1 MLLFDQEVPIELR
14 KSPLTP
20 NTNMLQIRERPV
32 PPIAAELA
40 QAVPMRIARVLAARG
55 VAGIDEIDLRLAGLR
70 PPAGL
75 ADLALAAQRLADAIA
90 GGERILVVGDFDAD
104 GATGTAVA
112 VRGLRLMGARDVHFA
127 VPDRQRHGY
136 GLSPELVDELCAL
149 MPQLLVTVDQGT
161 SSIAGVERACAAG
174 IDVLVTDH
182 HLPGPL
188 LPPALAIVNPNLGA
202 GVPGLTALA
211 GVGVVFH
218 LLAALRSE
226 LVRRGALAQPVQ
238 LAGLLD
244 LVALGTVADLVP
256 LDRGNRILVAEGL
269 RRIRAG
275 RASAGLAAL
284 IESAGRDP
292 RQLQASDL
300 GFQIGPR
307 LNAAGRLDDM
317 AIGIRCLV
325 SDDIDETRELAAQL
339 SELNRERRSLQADME
354 REAAAIVESVLA
366 SRQGAL
372 PAALIVSD
380 PGWHAGV
387 VGLVASRLAERLH
400 RPTLALAPAG
410 PGGSEWRG
418 SGRSIAGFHL
428 RDALVELDRRHP
440 ALLLRYGGHAMAAGL
455 TVDASQVATLAGAFE
470 SVADSLLDEATRT
483 RSVWTDGPLLAGEFN
498 LDLARAIESAGPFG
512 QAFAEPLFDN
522 EFVVAE
528 RRVLKDKHLK
538 LRLLPGGALSASV
551 DAIWFSAP
559 RALLD
564 DTPDR
569 LRVLYQLVVERWQ
582 GRESLSVHVRHGFPC

>member
-1 MLLFDQEVPIELR
+1 M
-14 KSPLTP
+14 
-20 NTNMLQIRERPV
+20 QIRERPV
-32 PPIAAELA
+32 PPVAAELA
-40 QAVPMRIARVLAARG
+40 SAVPTRIARVLAARG
-55 VAGIDEIDLRLAGLR
+55 VASVAQIDLRLAGLR
-70 PPAGL
+70 PPDGL
-75 ADLALAAQRLADAIA
+75 ADLALAARRLADAIA
-90 GGERILVVGDFDAD
+90 AGERILVVGDFDAD

-112 VRGLRLMGARDVHFA
+112 VRGLRLLGARDVHFA

-136 GLSPELVDELCAL
+136 GLSPGLVDELCAL
-149 MPQLLVTVDQGT
+149 NPQVLVTVDQGT

-182 HLPGPL
+182 HLAGPL
-188 LPPALAIVNPNLGA
+188 LPPALAIVNPNLGT

-226 LVRRGALAQPVQ
+226 LARRGALLQPVQ

-256 LDRGNRILVAEGL
+256 LDRSNRILVSEGL

-275 RASAGLAAL
+275 RASAGLSAL
-284 IESAGRDP
+284 IESAGRDH
-292 RQLQASDL
+292 RQLHASDL

-317 AIGIRCLV
+317 ALGIRCLV

-354 REAAAIVESVLA
+354 REAAAIVESLLA

-372 PAALIVSD
+372 PAALIVAD

-400 RPTLALAPAG
+400 RPTLALAPAAPDG
-410 PGGSEWRG
+410 TEWRG

-428 RDALVELDRRHP
+428 RDALVELDRRQP
-440 ALLLRYGGHAMAAGL
+440 GLLLRFGGHAMAAGL
-455 TVDASQVATLAGAFE
+455 TVDGSRVAALSLAFE
-470 SVADSLLDEATRT
+470 SVVDDLLDDAART
-483 RSVWTDGPLLAGEFN
+483 RSVWTDGPLLADEFT
-498 LDLARAIESAGPFG
+498 LDLAQAIESAGPFG

-522 EFVVAE
+522 EFIVLE

-538 LRLLPGGALSASV
+538 LRLRCSEARGSSV

-564 DTPDR
+564 DTPVR
-569 LRVLYQLVVERWQ
+569 LRLLYQLAVERWQ
-582 GRESLSVHVRHGFPC
+582 GRETLSVQVRHGFAAT

>member
-1 MLLFDQEVPIELR
+1 M
-14 KSPLTP
+14 TP
-20 NTNMLQIRERPV
+20 SADRLQIRERPV
-32 PPIAAELA
+32 PAVAAELA
-40 QAVPMRIARVLAARG
+40 SAVPLRIARVLAARG
-55 VAGIDEIDLRLAGLR
+55 VASVAEIDLRLAGLR
-70 PPAGL
+70 PADGL
-75 ADLALAAQRLADAIA
+75 ADLALAARRLADAISS
-90 GGERILVVGDFDAD
+90 GERILVVGDFDAD

-112 VRGLRLMGARDVHFA
+112 VRGLRQLGAGDVHFA

-136 GLSPELVDELCAL
+136 GLSAGLVDELCEL
-149 MPQLLVTVDQGT
+149 DPQVLVTVDQGT
-161 SSIAGVERACAAG
+161 SSIAGIDRARAAG

-218 LLAALRSE
+218 VLAALRGE
-226 LVRRGALAQPVQ
+226 LVRRGTLLKPVQ
-238 LAGLLD
+238 LAGLID

-275 RASAGLAAL
+275 RASAGLSAL
-284 IESAGRDP
+284 IESAGRDH

-317 AIGIRCLV
+317 ALGIRCLI

-354 REAAAIVESVLA
+354 REAAMIVDSLLA
-366 SRQGAL
+366 SRQGTL

-387 VGLVASRLAERLH
+387 VGLVASRLAEKLH

-410 PGGSEWRG
+410 LDGAEWRG

-440 ALLLRYGGHAMAAGL
+440 HLLLRFGGHAMAAGI
-455 TVDASQVATLAGAFE
+455 TVDPGQMATRGSAFE
-470 SVADSLLDEATRT
+470 SVADDLLDESTRT
-483 RSVWTDGPLLAGEFN
+483 RSVWTDGPLAANEFT
-498 LDLARAIESAGPFG
+498 LDLAQAIESAGPFG

-522 EFVVAE
+522 EFLVLD

-538 LRLLPGGALSASV
+538 LRLRCDEARGNSV

-564 DTPDR
+564 DTPVR
-569 LRVLYQLVVERWQ
+569 LRLLYQLAVERWQ
-582 GRESLSVHVRHGFPC
+582 GRESLSVHVRHGFAASA